1 MYLLAI
7 LQIYSLATEEYYKF
21 PNSWK
26 IVCICM
32 RWSLKQTAIVIKV
45 VILCDDEDVHCW
57 VVGGEK
63 DVFNCIFTVC
73 NILIKR
79 HRRLS
84 RISVISFCVVG
95 SSEQQQTL
103 IWKNMATKANSNNVY
118 VRKVCE
124 TIAQAQNKRAEIP

>member
-1 MYLLAI
+1 MEACLYI
-7 LQIYSLATEEYYKF
+7 R
-21 PNSWK
+21 W
-26 IVCICM
+26 
-32 RWSLKQTAIVIKV
+32 WSLKQTAIVIKV

-95 SSEQQQTL
+95 YIDSFV
-103 IWKNMATKANSNNVY
+103 WKNMATKS
-118 VRKVCE
+118 KW
-124 TIAQAQNKRAEIP
+124 Q